1 MQSSLYVGLSAQ
13 IAARWQLD
21 SIANNVANA
30 NTTGFRADEIRFEQL
45 ISSAG
50 DRNVSFASAGDTYV
64 QRRSGSMVKSDN
76 PLDVAISGDG
86 WLALQ
91 TPNGTIYTRDG
102 RMTMAENGLLQSVN
116 GYSILDAGNA
126 PIRLNPA
133 DGPVSISRDGM
144 ITQNGI
150 QVGALGLFS
159 IDQGAKLTRT
169 DNSGV
174 IPDRP
179 AVPIIDF
186 RFHSFMQ
193 GFTENSN
200 VNPVMEM
207 SRLVMVQRSFEEMTN
222 TMESSESSFTDAIKT
237 LGSGV

>member
-13 IAARWQLD
+13 IALRRQLD
-21 SIANNVANA
+21 AMANNVANA
-30 NTTGFRADEIRFEQL
+30 NTTGFRADEIRFEQMV
-45 ISSAG
+45 SATG
-50 DRNVSFASAGDTYV
+50 DKNVSFASTGDTYV

-76 PLDVAISGDG
+76 PLDVAISGEG
-86 WLALQ
+86 WMALQ
-91 TPNGTIYTRDG
+91 TPTGTVYTRDG
-102 RMTMAENGLLQSVN
+102 RMTMAENGLLQSIN
-116 GYSILDAGNA
+116 GHAVLDAGNA
-126 PIRLNPA
+126 PIRLNPT

-144 ITQNGI
+144 LTQNGI

-159 IDQGAKLTRT
+159 IDQQAKLTRA
-169 DNSGV
+169 DNSSV
-174 IPDRP
+174 VPDRP

-186 RFHSFMQ
+186 RSSSFMQ

-207 SRLVMVQRSFEEMTN
+207 SRLVMIQRSFEEMTN

-237 LGSGV
+237 LGSSV

>member
-13 IAARWQLD
+13 IALRRQLD
-21 SIANNVANA
+21 AMANNVANA
-30 NTTGFRADEIRFEQL
+30 NTTGFRADEIRFEQMV
-45 ISSAG
+45 SATG
-50 DRNVSFASAGDTYV
+50 DKNVSFASTGDTYV

-76 PLDVAISGDG
+76 PLDVAISGEG
-86 WLALQ
+86 WMALQ
-91 TPNGTIYTRDG
+91 TPTGTVYTRDG
-102 RMTMAENGLLQSVN
+102 RMTMAENGLLQSIN
-116 GYSILDAGNA
+116 GHAILDAGNA
-126 PIRLNPA
+126 PIRLNPT

-144 ITQNGI
+144 LTQNGI

-159 IDQGAKLTRT
+159 IDQQAKLTRA
-169 DNSGV
+169 DNSSV

-186 RFHSFMQ
+186 RFSSFMQ

-207 SRLVMVQRSFEEMTN
+207 SRLVMIQRSFEEMTN

-237 LGSGV
+237 LGSSV